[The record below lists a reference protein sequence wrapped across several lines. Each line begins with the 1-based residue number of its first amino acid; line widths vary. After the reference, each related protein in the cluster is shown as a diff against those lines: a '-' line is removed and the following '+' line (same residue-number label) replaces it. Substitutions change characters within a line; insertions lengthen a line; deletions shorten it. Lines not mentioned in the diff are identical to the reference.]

1 MKILGMTAAL
11 AAAAFLAVPT
21 ESRADVRVGVRIGD
35 GYDYNRSNRN
45 TWRTGYDR
53 GLEDGRREGFKDVR
67 RHERFSFW
75 DEGRYR
81 DGDAGYRGWM
91 GPRYQYV
98 SGYRRGFEE
107 GYRSGYRSYG
117 DYRDRRYGDDRDR
130 RYDRY

>member
-1 MKILGMTAAL
+1 MKLLGMTAAL

-21 ESRADVRVGVRIGD
+21 ESRADVRVGVGIRFSD
-35 GYDYNRSNRN
+35 GYNRTYRN

-67 RHERFSFW
+67 RHERFSYW

-81 DGDAGYRGWM
+81 HGDAGYHGWM
-91 GPRYQYV
+91 GPRYEYV

-107 GYRSGYRSYG
+107 GYRDGYRRS
-117 DYRDRRYGDDRDR
+117 DDDRGR